1 MLETPHLIDTTRLL
15 TAKLPLVVPTV
26 EIGQRM
32 GPGIQEVMA
41 AIAAQGQA
49 PAGPWFTHHFRRPTD
64 TFDFEICVPV
74 ASPIRPLGKVQP
86 GEWPAMK
93 VARTIYQGPY
103 EGLGEAWG
111 EFLDWIETN
120 GHQTTDDLWERY
132 LVGPE
137 TGPDG
142 SLYRTELSRPLRS

>member
-1 MLETPHLIDTTRLL
+1 MLETPHIIQTTKILAATL
-15 TAKLPLVVPTV
+15 HLVVPRV
-26 EIGQRM
+26 EIQQRM

-41 AIAAQGQA
+41 AIQSHGLA

-74 ASPIRPLGKVQP
+74 ATPIRAIGPVQP

-93 VARTIYQGPY
+93 VVRTVYQGPY

-111 EFLDWIETN
+111 EFLEWIEAN
-120 GHQTTDDLWERY
+120 GHHTAEELWERY

-137 TGPDG
+137 SGPDG
-142 SLYRTELSRPLRS
+142 SAYRTELSRALV

>member
-1 MLETPHLIDTTRLL
+1 MLETPQIIHTTTLL
-15 TAKLPLVVPTV
+15 AAKLHLVVPTV
-26 EIGQRM
+26 EIQHRM
-32 GPGIQEVMA
+32 GPGIQQVMGA
-41 AIAAQGQA
+41 VAAQGQA

-74 ASPIRPLGKVQP
+74 AAPIKPAGEVKP

-93 VARTIYQGPY
+93 VARTVYQGPY

-111 EFLDWIETN
+111 EFLDWIENN

-137 TGPDG
+137 SEPD
-142 SLYRTELSRPLRS
+142 SSMYRTELSRPLL